1 MGYRLPASWMQA
13 ADDRILEYLRAEG
26 VTTPKSLSDE
36 SPYDYHRN
44 TVQRRLRLLSK
55 AGLVERVGRGV
66 YTISEEGEAYLDGEL
81 DLRDAEEPE

>member
-1 MGYRLPASWMQA
+1 MAYRLPAEWMQS
-13 ADDRILEYLRAEG
+13 ADDRILEWLESEG
-26 VTTPKSLSDE
+26 TTTPKTLSDE

-66 YTISEEGEAYLDGEL
+66 YRITEEGEKYLAGES
-81 DLRDAEEPE
+81 DLRDVDEPE